1 MHSKSE
7 DRSRAKVLAHVR
19 TAPVVKTVTAVFLLP
34 EVTGTADCLGGQ
46 KISGVNDSGYSNW

>member
-1 MHSKSE
+1 MHSNPE
-7 DRSRAKVLAHVR
+7 DRSHAKVLAHVR
-19 TAPVVKTVTAVFLLP
+19 TEAVVKTVTAVFLLP